1 MLDINKI
8 LDITP
13 LLFVLKLSI
22 LTNFI
27 GDTMSFKTQE
37 LFKNNM
43 LLKHLIIILLI
54 YSTISVLYEDLSPF
68 ERIKK
73 TLIIWIMYL
82 LLVKNTLRIVGI
94 LVILMFLQFILEDY
108 IKYLKRNNN
117 NNKNNKN
124 LDKLNKLSRL
134 LEYLIIILL
143 VVGHIIYINK
153 QKNLFKSN
161 FNYYDLYLGKKYT

>member
-13 LLFVLKLSI
+13 LLFVVNLSI

-54 YSTISVLYEDLSPF
+54 YSTISVLYENLSPF

-73 TLIIWIMYL
+73 TIIIWIMYL

-108 IKYLKRNNN
+108 IKYLKRNN
-117 NNKNNKN
+117 KNV
-124 LDKLNKLSRL
+124 DKLNKLNKLNRL
-134 LEYLIIILL
+134 LEYLILILL
-143 VVGHIIYINK
+143 VVGHVIYINK

>member
-13 LLFVLKLSI
+13 LLFVVSLSI

-43 LLKHLIIILLI
+43 LLKHLIIVLLI
-54 YSTISVLYEDLSPF
+54 YSTISVLYEELSPF

-73 TLIIWIMYL
+73 TIIIWIMYL

-94 LVILMFLQFILEDY
+94 LVILMFLQFILQDH
-108 IKYLKRNNN
+108 IKYLKRNNKKEN
-117 NNKNNKN
+117 I
-124 LDKLNKLSRL
+124 DKLNKLNRL
-134 LEYLIIILL
+134 LEYLILILL
-143 VVGHIIYINK
+143 VIGHVIYINK
-153 QKNLFKSN
+153 QKMQFKSN

>member
-13 LLFVLKLSI
+13 LLFVVNLSI

-43 LLKHLIIILLI
+43 LLKHLIIVLLI
-54 YSTISVLYEDLSPF
+54 YSTISVLYEELSPF

-73 TLIIWIMYL
+73 TIIIWIMYL

-124 LDKLNKLSRL
+124 IDKLNKLNRL
-134 LEYLIIILL
+134 LEYLILILL
-143 VVGHIIYINK
+143 VIGHIIYINK
-153 QKNLFKSN
+153 QKMQFKSN

>member
-13 LLFVLKLSI
+13 LLFVVNLSI

-27 GDTMSFKTQE
+27 GDTMSFKAQE

-43 LLKHLIIILLI
+43 ILKHLIIILLI
-54 YSTISVLYEDLSPF
+54 YSTISVLYEELSPF

-73 TLIIWIMYL
+73 TIVIWIMYL
-82 LLVKNTLRIVGI
+82 LLVKNTLRVAGI

-108 IKYLKRNNN
+108 IKYLKRNNKKEN
-117 NNKNNKN
+117 I
-124 LDKLNKLSRL
+124 DKLNKLNRL
-134 LEYLIIILL
+134 FEYLILILL
-143 VVGHIIYINK
+143 VVGHVLYINK
-153 QKNLFKSN
+153 QKIQFKSN